1 MPNSIKPTPR
11 EGAARWLK
19 DRDGAVLTLI
29 SLLGFGIALPTLGF
43 YVDDWTQMLGMLTA
57 IQDQSL
63 LGLIKGFDNVYF
75 YLRPLNLVY
84 YPLTYWIGGFETWR
98 YQLMYLAMDTA
109 GAVFLYHALI
119 RASGNR
125 RLSFL
130 TACLYILYPNHGG
143 ARFWNNQIHPS
154 HLFFGAAMH
163 FYARWLTERKAWQ
176 TSSYVALLLLSGLN
190 YEAYVPL
197 CLFAPFLGTL
207 RSMHDGRP
215 WRKASWT
222 ALLEAWPVYATTVA
236 VLAYNVAIQ
245 KVYPSTISR
254 GLIFE
259 PAFAWKVIGRGIECS
274 TTAIFHLLA
283 KILPIAMWEMPVA
296 LVLGALPAAALIA
309 WLVFQRPALQK
320 DVPAPG
326 RVWLVG
332 GVILLVVGYL
342 PYAFSADRYVPHI
355 FDAQNR
361 INAASSLGAA
371 MLLALGLERIR
382 KAALARVALFGILAV
397 FMTINWYTVHEWGT
411 ARTLQMDILAGVR
424 RHLSEVGEGPAIV
437 TLDAPTHH
445 GITVAPVFPI
455 DVEFDRALRMLVRKD
470 LRGSL
475 ASDGAILASIPPEL
489 PRFLYK
495 HATDEFRLLRQ
506 GGASASSH

>member
-1 MPNSIKPTPR
+1 MKTLT
-11 EGAARWLK
+11 RWLES
-19 DRDGAVLTLI
+19 RDGAVLVLM
-29 SLLGFGIALPTLGF
+29 SLLGFGVGLPTLGF

-57 IQDQSL
+57 IPDQSL
-63 LGLIKGFDNVYF
+63 PGLIKGFDNVYF
-75 YLRPLNLVY
+75 YLRPLNLIY

-109 GAVFLYHALI
+109 GAVFLYHALY

-125 RLSFL
+125 QLSFL

-154 HLFFGAAMH
+154 HLFFGAAMY
-163 FYARWLTERKAWQ
+163 FYSRWLTERKAWL
-176 TSSYVALLLLSGLN
+176 TATYVVLLLLSGLN

-207 RSMHDGRP
+207 RATQDGRP
-215 WRKASWT
+215 WRKGLWT
-222 ALLEAWPVYATTVA
+222 ALVDAWPVYATTLA

-245 KVYPSTISR
+245 KAYPNTISR

-259 PAFAWKVIGRGIECS
+259 PAFAWKVVGRGIECS

-283 KILPIAMWEMPVA
+283 KILPTALREMAAA
-296 LVLGALPAAALIA
+296 LALGALPAAALMT
-309 WLVFQRPALQK
+309 WLVFLRPAPRK
-320 DVPAPG
+320 DASGAG

-332 GVILLVVGYL
+332 GVVLLVAGYL

-355 FDAQNR
+355 FDNQNR

-371 MLLALGLERIR
+371 MLLALGLDLMR
-382 KAALARVALFGILAV
+382 KAAWARAALFAVLAV
-397 FMTINWYTVHEWGT
+397 FMTINWYTINEWGA
-411 ARTLQMDILAGVR
+411 ARTIQMDILAGVR
-424 RHLSEVGEGPAIV
+424 SHLSEVGEGPAVV

-470 LRGSL
+470 LRGSIT
-475 ASDGAILASIPPEL
+475 ADGAILGSIPADL
-489 PRFLYK
+489 PRYLYN
-495 HATDEFRLLRQ
+495 HAAGSFTPMAQRPAATAISR
-506 GGASASSH
+506 

>member
-1 MPNSIKPTPR
+1 MPNFIRRIS
-11 EGAARWLK
+11 RWLES
-19 DRDGAVLTLI
+19 RDGAVLVLI
-29 SLLGFGIALPTLGF
+29 SLLGFGLALPTLGF

-57 IQDQSL
+57 IPDQSL
-63 LGLIKGFDNVYF
+63 PGLIKGFDNVYF
-75 YLRPLNLVY
+75 YLRPLNLIY

-109 GAVFLYHALI
+109 GAVFLYHALL
-119 RASGNR
+119 RASRDR

-143 ARFWNNQIHPS
+143 ARFWNNQIHPA

-163 FYARWLTERKAWQ
+163 FYARSMTERKAWQ
-176 TSSYVALLLLSGLN
+176 TASYVVLLLLSGLN

-207 RSMHDGRP
+207 RGTHDGRP
-215 WRKASWT
+215 WRKALWT
-222 ALLEAWPVYATTVA
+222 ALLDAWPVYATTLA

-245 KVYPSTISR
+245 KLYPNTISR

-259 PAFAWKVIGRGIECS
+259 PAFAWKVIGKGIECS
-274 TTAIFHLLA
+274 TTAILHLLA
-283 KILPIAMWEMPVA
+283 KILPSAMREMA
-296 LVLGALPAAALIA
+296 ATLALGALPAAAFIA
-309 WLVFQRPALQK
+309 WLVFQRPAPQK
-320 DVPAPG
+320 ATFIPG
-326 RVWLVG
+326 RVWMVG
-332 GVILLVVGYL
+332 GVVLLVAGYL

-382 KAALARVALFGILAV
+382 KAAIARAALFAALAV
-397 FMTINWYTVHEWGT
+397 FMTINWYTVHEWGA

-424 RHLSEVGEGPAIV
+424 GHLSETGEGPAII

-475 ASDGAILASIPPEL
+475 VSDGAILASIPPEL
-489 PRFLYK
+489 PRYVYT

-506 GGASASSH
+506 GGAAASSR

>member
-1 MPNSIKPTPR
+1 MKTIT
-11 EGAARWLK
+11 RWLESW
-19 DRDGAVLTLI
+19 DGAVLVLF
-29 SLLGFGIALPTLGF
+29 SLLGFGLALPTLGF
-43 YVDDWTQMLGMLTA
+43 YVDDWTQMLGLLTA
-57 IQDQSL
+57 IPDQSL
-63 LGLIKGFDNVYF
+63 PGLIKGFDNVYF
-75 YLRPLNLVY
+75 YLRPLNLIY

-98 YQLMYLAMDTA
+98 YQFMYLAMDTA
-109 GAVFLYHALI
+109 GGVFLYYALL
-119 RASGNR
+119 RASGDR

-154 HLFFGAAMH
+154 HLFFGAAMY
-163 FYARWLTERKAWQ
+163 FYARRLTERKTWL
-176 TSSYVALLLLSGLN
+176 TSSYVVLLLLSGLN

-207 RSMHDGRP
+207 RATYDGRP
-215 WRKASWT
+215 WRKALWT
-222 ALLEAWPVYATTVA
+222 ALVDAWPVYATTLG

-245 KVYPSTISR
+245 KVYPNTISR

-283 KILPIAMWEMPVA
+283 KILPTAVREMGA
-296 LVLGALPAAALIA
+296 SLVLGALPAAAFIT
-309 WLVFQRPALQK
+309 WLTHLRPTPREDARG
-320 DVPAPG
+320 AG

-332 GVILLVVGYL
+332 SVVLLVAGYL

-371 MLLALGLERIR
+371 MLLALGLARIR
-382 KAALARVALFGILAV
+382 KAALARATLFAVLAV
-397 FMTINWYTVHEWGT
+397 FMTINWYTIHEWGA
-411 ARTLQMDILAGVR
+411 ARTMQLDILAGVR
-424 RHLSEVGEGPAIV
+424 RHLPEVGEGPAIV

-455 DVEFDRALRMLVRKD
+455 DVEFDRAVRMMVRKD
-470 LRGSL
+470 LRGSIT
-475 ASDGAILASIPPEL
+475 ADGAILGSIPPDL
-489 PRFLYK
+489 PRFVYR
-495 HATDEFRLLRQ
+495 HATGSFTPLPRQ
-506 GGASASSH
+506 PASTATSR